1 MELVVTYGVFE
12 TSKGHK
18 SPEGAYRIQK
28 LYTKGPD
35 ISNTKNK
42 KFCFSLFCE
51 KTIDWFDIMASKFIN
66 QKVIDAFCNLFK
78 NYSNMIFWYLLILW

>member
-1 MELVVTYGVFE
+1 MRHVRCHTDVMELVGTYGVFE

-42 KFCFSLFCE
+42 KAHYWTQL
-51 KTIDWFDIMASKFIN
+51 
-66 QKVIDAFCNLFK
+66 
-78 NYSNMIFWYLLILW
+78 